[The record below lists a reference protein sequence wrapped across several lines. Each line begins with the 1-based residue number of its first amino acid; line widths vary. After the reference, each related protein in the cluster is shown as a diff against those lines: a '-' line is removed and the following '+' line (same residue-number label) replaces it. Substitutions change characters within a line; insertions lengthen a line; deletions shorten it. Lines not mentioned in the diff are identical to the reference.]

1 MTDPLYHLVIADD
14 HPLFRGALGEAVA
27 GLIERAEI
35 AEAGSFD
42 EAPKLL
48 DEGAGSTSSCS
59 TSPCRACADFP
70 A

>member
-1 MTDPLYHLVIADD
+1 VTDPLYHLVIADD

-42 EAPKLL
+42 EA
-48 DEGAGSTSSCS
+48 AGSTSSCS